1 MNDMTSRTEIQHDA
15 SIQGD
20 GDVTSKGSKE
30 YRPVVSTLAVPW
42 ADDTGIRITQVECV
56 ITAPEGVNL
65 VIVVI
70 RTNVDGLY
78 GLGCATFHQRAFAV
92 KEVVDSY
99 LAPLVVGRDV
109 TDITDIG
116 TALRLD
122 SYWRGG
128 PILNSAIS
136 GIDQALWDIAG
147 KRLDAPTWQLL
158 GGRVRSAVPVYVH
171 ANGSSPQQLV
181 DEVLRRADEGYRYVR
196 CQVAVPGSVTYGTA
210 RVADESTWNPREYLR
225 YIPDA
230 LSFVRQAVPSHLEM
244 LHDVHERLDPADAIT
259 LLHNLQD
266 VGLYFVEDAFA
277 PEDLGWLKHARLR
290 SNVPLAIGELFTG
303 VNEYLPLV
311 TERLIDFI
319 RCHVS
324 AIGGIT
330 PALRLSA
337 LAELVGVRTAWH
349 GPRDVSP
356 VGHAAN
362 IALDIASPAF
372 GIHEHHE
379 FSPAALEVFP
389 GTLTSAD
396 GVVLPSMAPGLGV
409 DIDLRAASRNPPVHA
424 TANWHYGRVRR
435 PDGSL
440 QRP

>member
-1 MNDMTSRTEIQHDA
+1 MNDLISRTDA
-15 SIQGD
+15 GQDAANRQGD
-20 GDVTSKGSKE
+20 AVNPTGSKE
-30 YRPVVSTLAVPW
+30 YRPDVAVPAVPW
-42 ADDTGIRITQVECV
+42 AGATGIRITHVECI

-65 VIVVI
+65 VVVMI
-70 RTNVDGLY
+70 RTSADGLS

-92 KEVVDSY
+92 KEVIDSY

-109 TDITDIG
+109 GDITDIG
-116 TALRLD
+116 AALRLD

-128 PILNSAIS
+128 PVLNSAIS

-147 KRLDAPTWQLL
+147 KRLGTPTWQLL

-171 ANGSSPQQLV
+171 ANGSSPEQLV

-196 CQVAVPGSVTYGTA
+196 CQAAVPGSVTYGTA
-210 RVADESTWNPREYLR
+210 RVSDESTWNPREYLR
-225 YIPDA
+225 FIPDT
-230 LSFVRQAVPSHLEM
+230 LSFVREAVPSHVEM
-244 LHDVHERLDPADAIT
+244 LHDVHERLDPPDAIT
-259 LLHNLQD
+259 LLDNLED
-266 VGLYFVEDAFA
+266 VGLFFVEDAFA
-277 PEDLGWLKHARLR
+277 PEDLGWLKQARLR
-290 SNVPLAIGELFTG
+290 TNVPLAIGELFTN
-303 VNEYLPLV
+303 VNEYVPLL
-311 TERLIDFI
+311 TDRLVDFI

-324 AIGGIT
+324 AIGGLT

-379 FSPAALEVFP
+379 FSPAAREVFP
-389 GTLTSAD
+389 GTLTSAG
-396 GVVLPSMAPGLGV
+396 GVVEASAAPGLGIE
-409 DIDLRAASRNPPVHA
+409 IDLRAASRNPPVHA